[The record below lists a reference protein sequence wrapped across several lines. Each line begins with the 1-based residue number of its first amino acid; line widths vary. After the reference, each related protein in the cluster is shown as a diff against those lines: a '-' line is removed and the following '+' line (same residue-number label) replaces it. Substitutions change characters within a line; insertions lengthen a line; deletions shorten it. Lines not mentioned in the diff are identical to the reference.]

1 MCFFIHG
8 GGYLVEPRT
17 WYAVLTPK
25 ESVLVTPISIG
36 GLRAFGQGVRSTHK
50 DEPYVH
56 LWVLLLDQQMLGTVA
71 RKESTLGLQHN
82 TIIKNE
88 VRSVMVL
95 FEIADTFGLVA
106 EADPRTF

>member
-1 MCFFIHG
+1 MCFLIHG
-8 GGYLVEPRT
+8 GGYLVEPGT

-36 GLRAFGQGVRSTHK
+36 GLAPLGQGVRCTHE

-56 LWVLLLDQQMLGTVA
+56 LRVLLFYQQVLGTVT

-82 TIIKNE
+82 TIPKNKVGSVVVLLE
-88 VRSVMVL
+88 V
-95 FEIADTFGLVA
+95 ADPFGLVA
-106 EADPRTF
+106 EADPRTL

>member
-1 MCFFIHG
+1 MCLFIHG

-17 WYAVLTPK
+17 WDAILTPK

-36 GLRAFGQGVRSTHK
+36 GLAPFGQGVRSSHE

-71 RKESTLGLQHN
+71 CKEPALGLQHN
-82 TIIKNE
+82 TILKNE
-88 VRSVMVL
+88 VRSVVML
-95 FEIADTFGLVA
+95 FEIAYSFGLVA

>member
-1 MCFFIHG
+1 VFVYTWG

-36 GLRAFGQGVRSTHK
+36 GLAPLGQGVRSSHE

-56 LWVLLLDQQMLGTVA
+56 LRVLLLDQQMLGAVA
-71 RKESTLGLQHN
+71 RKEPALGLKHN
-82 TIIKNE
+82 TILKNE
-88 VRSVMVL
+88 VRSVMML
-95 FEIADTFGLVA
+95 FEVADTFGLVA